1 MSATAFDIK
10 RGRAVDLPEGYTLPE
25 PAPTPVPQSLS
36 FAQFVLGLAELG
48 WITDAEAETWLAGNG
63 LPAGVEAVLSQL
75 PASAPGG
82 VKPRL
87 RARARAMRPSVIERN
102 NELLL
107 MMAQARG
114 ATAEQ
119 LDDFFHAYVVV

>member
-1 MSATAFDIK
+1 MAKAFNITTGKWEEASSAY
-10 RGRAVDLPEGYTLPE
+10 LPPLPV
-25 PAPTPVPQSLS
+25 PPPVPQELS
-36 FAQFVLGLAELG
+36 FSQFVIGLAELG